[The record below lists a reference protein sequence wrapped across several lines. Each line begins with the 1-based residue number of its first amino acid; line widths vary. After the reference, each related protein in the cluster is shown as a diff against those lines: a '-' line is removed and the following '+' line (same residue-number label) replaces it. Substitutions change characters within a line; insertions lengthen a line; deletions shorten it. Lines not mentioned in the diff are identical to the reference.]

1 MICFPL
7 DDTEYEAK
15 EMGAYL
21 ATRTRGVFSA
31 EDNLRVSPG
40 QSGLTVTVAPGL
52 AWLKWSEWW
61 GVAALQDTALTFTL
75 DKADGALSRMDA
87 IVARLDKVGNR
98 AEIAVKKGSFSS
110 SPTVADPVRDDSADE
125 IYLATVLVEPGAVS
139 LTAAAITDQR
149 LNESYCGLMRDGVTG
164 IPTAALQSQ
173 VQQLIDELRR
183 VISGIEAGSEMMLKA
198 AYDTDG
204 NGRVDDADKL
214 AGKTLAQIVPKYT
227 TAETAMPYTWVD
239 GKTVYR
245 QCLELAVSDFDQ
257 STTEQF
263 YPDYAGTNTETSTT
277 QLDSKTVLLNGAVL
291 ILPTSCAT
299 SLSSDGQSIRPISNT
314 RPGGQG
320 YELGWRFDKSGAGW
334 KISVDIG
341 RFLPSQFSK
350 FLFVI
355 YYTK

>member
-1 MICFPL
+1 MALKTDYKDYLPPETGRQFRITDAGSGL
-7 DDTEYEAK
+7 SAIEDATEYLQQ
-15 EMGAYL
+15 GD
-21 ATRTRGVFSA
+21 TFGA
-31 EDNLRVSPG
+31 EDINATNRQVN
-40 QSGLTVTVAPGL
+40 
-52 AWLKWSEWW
+52 
-61 GVAALQDTALTFTL
+61 AL
-75 DKADGALSRMDA
+75 
-87 IVARLDKVGNR
+87 
-98 AEIAVKKGSFSS
+98 
-110 SPTVADPVRDDSADE
+110 
-125 IYLATVLVEPGAVS
+125 
-139 LTAAAITDQR
+139 
-149 LNESYCGLMRDGVTG
+149 C
-164 IPTAALQSQ
+164 
-173 VQQLIDELRR
+173 
-183 VISGIEAGSEMMLKA
+183 AG
-198 AYDTDG
+198 
-204 NGRVDDADKL
+204 
-214 AGKTLAQIVPKYT
+214 YT

-263 YPDYAGTNTETSTT
+263 YPDYAGTITETSTT
-277 QLDSKTVLLNGAVL
+277 QLNSKTVVLNGAAL

>member
-1 MICFPL
+1 MGVNKVQYGSQVLL
-7 DDTEYEAK
+7 DISDA
-15 EMGAYL
+15 
-21 ATRTRGVFSA
+21 
-31 EDNLRVSPG
+31 
-40 QSGLTVTVAPGL
+40 TVTPAQLLKGAVAYNAAGEKIAGSLDPMLKSEYGGSGPGIV
-52 AWLKWSEWW
+52 AMADKASEANSAQSANTA
-61 GVAALQDTALTFTL
+61 VNAQYAATADTA
-75 DKADGALSRMDA
+75 ANAS
-87 IVARLDKVGNR
+87 
-98 AEIAVKKGSFSS
+98 
-110 SPTVADPVRDDSADE
+110 
-125 IYLATVLVEPGAVS
+125 
-139 LTAAAITDQR
+139 
-149 LNESYCGLMRDGVTG
+149 
-164 IPTAALQSQ
+164 
-173 VQQLIDELRR
+173 
-183 VISGIEAGSEMMLKA
+183 
-198 AYDTDG
+198 
-204 NGRVDDADKL
+204 KL
-214 AGKTLAQIVPKYT
+214 GGKTLAQIAPAYAA
-227 TAETAMPYTWVD
+227 AETAMPYTWVD

-277 QLDSKTVLLNGAVL
+277 QLDSKTVLLNGAAL

-341 RFLPSQFSK
+341 RFQSSQFSK